1 MDKPSGFGA
10 RRDGAD
16 KLGNIAGQF
25 PKSSAAEISKQEII
39 KARSLDSYLWGK
51 GRNQD

>member
-10 RRDGAD
+10 GRDGAD

-25 PKSSAAEISKQEII
+25 PESPAAEISKQAII
-39 KARSLDSYLWGK
+39 KARSLDSYQWGK
-51 GRNQD
+51 GRKQD